1 MPSCV
6 SFCVATSNMSLP
18 SPSIIRY
25 SSSAFLPMSASEA
38 LMLPM
43 AEPTVEDSGMR
54 RWTEPAKKKNQKNV
68 KKNLIKTPGVIA
80 LTKEHVNCF

>member
-1 MPSCV
+1 
-6 SFCVATSNMSLP
+6 MSLP

-43 AEPTVEDSGMR
+43 AVPTGEDSGMR
-54 RWTEPAKKKNQKNV
+54 KWTEPTKNNNQKYV
-68 KKNLIKTPGVIA
+68 KK
-80 LTKEHVNCF
+80 